1 MKTNA
6 EVKKFLNDCG
16 DRNLQYLLMPS
27 KLEASLQGHR
37 QRTARARSSCP
48 EWEAAIETALKAK
61 LAQRAADRERRAKE
75 AAAEIAAFTAEFL
88 NAARKVFEMID
99 KDDSGAL
106 AKAEIVEAVKSDEE
120 VKDFLQNCGEENLQ
134 FLLKPKRLDHAL
146 QQLDTDNSGE
156 VDVEEC
162 TVLCLT
168 YIRRT
173 FTG

>member
-1 MKTNA
+1 M
-6 EVKKFLNDCG
+6 VSC
-16 DRNLQYLLMPS
+16 
-27 KLEASLQGHR
+27 
-37 QRTARARSSCP
+37 RSSDVAV
-48 EWEAAIETALKAK
+48 AAIDASSPPRGGITPDARRETAINKGLAK
-61 LAQRAADRERRAKE
+61 RLEQLAIERERRE
-75 AAAEIAAFTAEFL
+75 RAALRDDAEFSTEFL
-88 NAARKVFEMID
+88 NAARRCFEMID

-168 YIRRT
+168 CIRHVT
-173 FTG
+173 